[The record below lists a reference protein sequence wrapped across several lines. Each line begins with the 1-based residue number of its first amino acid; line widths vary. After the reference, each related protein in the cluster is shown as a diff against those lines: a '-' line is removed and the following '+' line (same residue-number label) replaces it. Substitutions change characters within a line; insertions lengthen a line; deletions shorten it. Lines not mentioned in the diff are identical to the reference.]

1 MSSSRAERFSLNT
14 KGVGKQL
21 NPSCISSLSSDF
33 STLQEQGLARCVQV
47 ASSGCFAVQHMC
59 WLQGESGQN
68 FSSSCKNL

>member
-21 NPSCISSLSSDF
+21 NPFCISSLSSDF

-47 ASSGCFAVQHMC
+47 ASSGCFAV
-59 WLQGESGQN
+59 
-68 FSSSCKNL
+68 